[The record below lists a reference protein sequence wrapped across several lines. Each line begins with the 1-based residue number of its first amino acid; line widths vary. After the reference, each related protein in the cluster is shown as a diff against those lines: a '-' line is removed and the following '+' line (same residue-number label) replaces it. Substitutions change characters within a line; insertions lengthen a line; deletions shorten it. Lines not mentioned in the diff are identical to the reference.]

1 MSRLRATLL
10 TFLAASLIMTAAT
23 KQWSDRSDEMAVRR
37 DLVSRIT
44 EASTEAMSA
53 GDCVVSICL
62 PECAL
67 VSDDNADPAA
77 VNASIVARRRALV
90 ANDRA
95 WARAESVTAVVRWG
109 PSTDGRSRRAPT
121 PAPAS
126 PWERDGPI
134 PAPRSQR

>member
-1 MSRLRATLL
+1 M
-10 TFLAASLIMTAAT
+10 
-23 KQWSDRSDEMAVRR
+23 
-37 DLVSRIT
+37 SRIT
-44 EASTEAMSA
+44 EASTEDISTA
-53 GDCVVSICL
+53 DCVVSFCL
-62 PECAL
+62 PAYAL

-77 VNASIVARRRALV
+77 VNASIVAHRRADV

-95 WARAESVTAVVRWG
+95 WAKAASVTAVVG
-109 PSTDGRSRRAPT
+109 SSPSTDGRSRRAPA